1 MSKLQDGHLE
11 FFFEGSIDLM
21 CIAGV
26 DRYFKRVNPA
36 FTKALGW
43 TAQELLA
50 KPFIEFVHPADRE
63 RTVNE
68 VRSLASGID
77 TVYFENRYLKKD
89 GSWAW
94 LGWTCP
100 AATPET
106 GLLYAVARDIS
117 EQKKIRERLVQLAT
131 YDSLTGLANRALFL
145 VEAARVASRCNRTRT
160 GMAVLYLDL
169 DGFKSINDELGHD
182 AGDAVLREA
191 AQRFVSCIRDGDLAA
206 RLGGDEFAAILQA
219 SSAYPRTVAQRMIDA
234 IGQPI
239 AVHGRSC
246 QLSASIGLAISDVA
260 PTHNGV
266 KQLVKCADVA
276 MYDAKRGGG
285 NRYVVYAPRPWT
297 INPE

>member
-1 MSKLQDGHLE
+1 MSKLQDEHLK
-11 FFFEGSIDLM
+11 FFFEISIDLM

-26 DRYFKRVNPA
+26 DGYFKRVNPA

-43 TAQELLA
+43 TAEELLA

-63 RTVNE
+63 RTGNE
-68 VRSLASGID
+68 VRRLASGID
-77 TVYFENRYLKKD
+77 TVYFENRYLKTD

-100 AATPET
+100 AATPENELF
-106 GLLYAVARDIS
+106 GVARDIS
-117 EQKKIRERLVQLAT
+117 EQKKIQEHLVQLAT

-145 VEAARVASRCNRTRT
+145 DEAARAASRCNRTRT
-160 GMAVLYLDL
+160 GMAVLYIDL
-169 DGFKSINDELGHD
+169 DGFKPINDEIGHD
-182 AGDAVLREA
+182 AGDVVLREA
-191 AQRFVSCIRDGDLAA
+191 AQRIASCIRDGDLAA

-219 SSAYPRTVAQRMIDA
+219 SAAYPGPVAQRMIEA

-239 AVHGRSC
+239 AVHGRTC

-260 PTHNGV
+260 PPPNRV
-266 KQLVKCADVA
+266 EQLIKCADIA

-285 NRYVVYAPRPWT
+285 NRYVVYASRS
-297 INPE
+297 